1 MGARANLAS
10 CFACHARDGSLL
22 SARVDARTVCTRP
35 SCLDRARLEGTST
48 MRTWTGWI
56 WNRTWCSRGSD
67 GVGND
72 RRCRNVDGTAMSGFC
87 ATNGDAESIQAC
99 EWTLNESQ
107 PPSDANPKKGPA
119 KFRIV
124 F

>member
-1 MGARANLAS
+1 MTQGAGTLREGLKSVSAEMGRENEVEQKP
-10 CFACHARDGSLL
+10 L
-22 SARVDARTVCTRP
+22 SMF
-35 SCLDRARLEGTST
+35 EFG
-48 MRTWTGWI
+48 
-56 WNRTWCSRGSD
+56 
-67 GVGND
+67 
-72 RRCRNVDGTAMSGFC
+72 RNVDGTAMSGFC